1 MQLAFSSHDAHS
13 QHNIEE
19 HKSASIMNNT
29 FDNQSIAEQQVEMV
43 EAHEEAKDQQEVKA
57 PMEDGQSN

>member
-1 MQLAFSSHDAHS
+1 
-13 QHNIEE
+13 
-19 HKSASIMNNT
+19 MNNT

-57 PMEDGQSN
+57 PMEDG